1 MVIISDG
8 EKIMR
13 ITKLLILL
21 FLLATSDMAHANQNT
36 AADLLLTGNDIDL
49 LVGAPLG
56 ITEPLDQRRT
66 RHAAG
71 SGPDFSGLLEDDL
84 NSDVSF
90 AELDWSDAEDIQV
103 NEDQAEA
110 QLLDLISETEELEK
124 SDNTVADDLPDTS
137 DAISSDNIETDL
149 KL

>member
-1 MVIISDG
+1 MVIISYG
-8 EKIMR
+8 EKIMK

-21 FLLATSDMAHANQNT
+21 FLLGISNVAHANLNA
-36 AADLLLTGNDIDL
+36 AADLLLSGNEIDL
-49 LVGAPLG
+49 LVGAPTG
-56 ITEPLDQRRT
+56 IAEPLDQRRT
-66 RHAAG
+66 RHAPG

-84 NSDVSF
+84 NADITF
-90 AELDWSDAEDIQV
+90 AELDWSDAEDGQV
-103 NEDQAEA
+103 NEDQAES

-124 SDNTVADDLPDTS
+124 SDTEVSDNLPDAN